1 MESSVAAWPSPRCS
15 AATRANVANVES
27 GETMTSIEH
36 HERPARINRQLMVIG
51 GRSVESSDGRY
62 IDVENP
68 ANRTT
73 IGQVPR
79 ATADDIDSAVRGA
92 AAAFEAWRLVVPRD
106 RGRLLSS
113 IADAMEAELETLA
126 RTVAQETGNAIRTQA
141 RPEVKSAI
149 DVFRYFGGVASELK
163 GETVP
168 LGEHVLSYT
177 RREPI
182 GGSAASC
189 RGTPP
194 WCWARSRLRC
204 RSQRAIR
211 SS

>member
-1 MESSVAAWPSPRCS
+1 
-15 AATRANVANVES
+15 VANVES

-106 RGRLLSS
+106 RGWLLSPRAIVS
-113 IADAMEAELETLA
+113 FGKAWKVACVAAGCPGRIPHDMR
-126 RTVAQETGNAIRTQA
+126 RTAIRNFVRTGTSENVAMKMSGHKTRSVFDRYNVTSPADLREAA
-141 RPEVKSAI
+141 RRLDAAVTVK
-149 DVFRYFGGVASELK
+149 V
-163 GETVP
+163 
-168 LGEHVLSYT
+168 
-177 RREPI
+177 
-182 GGSAASC
+182 GS
-189 RGTPP
+189 R
-194 WCWARSRLRC
+194 
-204 RSQRAIR
+204 
-211 SS
+211 